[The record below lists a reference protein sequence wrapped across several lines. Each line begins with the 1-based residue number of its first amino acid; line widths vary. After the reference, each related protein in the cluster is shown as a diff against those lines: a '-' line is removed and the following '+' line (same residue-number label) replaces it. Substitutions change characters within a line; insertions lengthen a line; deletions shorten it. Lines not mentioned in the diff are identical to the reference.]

1 MSTELR
7 LVTLCITK
15 RKSLSTG
22 RGRTT
27 LEERWNWRTKG
38 TGMARKGYDEVVLL
52 TGFPSFGAR
61 KMCEELV
68 SGGERVLVHAV
79 VRRSFLAEARGAL
92 DELPLEARGRV
103 NLIEG
108 DAASMDLGLSGP
120 EWKELAR
127 EVDRIHHCA
136 QVSYLG
142 VDEKTAMQVN
152 VGGAREVL
160 ELATACESLKCLVI
174 HSTAQVAGDRTGLV
188 REDELECGQAFR
200 NAVEESRARAEKLV
214 RRHMARV
221 PVCVLR
227 PTMIV
232 GDSRSGEV
240 DRFDG
245 PYLLILLIVTSPP
258 DFALPFPGRGDALLH
273 VVPIDFVV
281 RAAKAIGRDPRA
293 PGKTFHLA
301 DPAPL
306 SARRAFELVAQAG
319 GRKLPR
325 GFIPAN
331 LTKALLRTPG
341 LERFAKSPRALL
353 DALATPVQ
361 YTRTNADAILGE
373 ANIRCPPFESYVDRL
388 VEYVQFRLREK
399 RARRDAEV
407 ADPLG

>member
-1 MSTELR
+1 MS
-7 LVTLCITK
+7 
-15 RKSLSTG
+15 
-22 RGRTT
+22 
-27 LEERWNWRTKG
+27 
-38 TGMARKGYDEVVLL
+38 RKGYDEVVLL

-68 SGGERVLVHAV
+68 SGEERTLVHAV
-79 VRRSFLAEARGAL
+79 VRPKFLAEARGAL

-108 DAASMDLGLSGP
+108 DAASMDLGLSGV
-120 EWKELAR
+120 EFKQLAA

-136 QVSYLG
+136 QVSYHG
-142 VDEKTAMQVN
+142 VDRKTAEQVN

-160 ELATACESLKCLVI
+160 ELAAACRELKCLVF
-174 HSTAQVAGDRTGLV
+174 HSTANVSGDRRGLV
-188 REDELECGQAFR
+188 REEDLESGQAFR
-200 NAVEESRARAEKLV
+200 NVVEETKARAEKMM
-214 RRHMARV
+214 RRQMHRV
-221 PVCVLR
+221 PICVLR

-232 GDSRSGEV
+232 GDSRTGEV

-258 DFALPFPGRGDALLH
+258 DFALPLFPGRGDALLH

-281 RAAKAIGRDPRA
+281 RAAKAIGRHPSA
-293 PGKTFHLA
+293 PGQTFHLA

-306 SARRAFELVAQAG
+306 TARRAFELVAQAG

-341 LERFAKSPRALL
+341 LERIAKSPRAFL

-361 YTRTNADAILGE
+361 YACANADHVLADAE
-373 ANIRCPPFESYVDRL
+373 IRCPPFETYVERL
-388 VEYVQFRLREK
+388 VEYVQLRLREK

-407 ADPLG
+407 TDPLG